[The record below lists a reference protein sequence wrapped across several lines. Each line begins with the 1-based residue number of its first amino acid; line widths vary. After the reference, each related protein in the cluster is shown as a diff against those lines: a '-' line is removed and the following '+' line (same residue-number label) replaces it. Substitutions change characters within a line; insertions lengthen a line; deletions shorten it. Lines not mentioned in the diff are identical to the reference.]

1 MNYKRPVYRLCS
13 TSREKLLKK
22 DLFRVVKTAD
32 GVVFDK
38 KQNIQG
44 RGAYIK
50 KDLKTIELAFKR
62 KSLNK
67 SLKADVNEDI
77 YIALIQELSKER
89 RDWYGKEQ
97 QQENFWKRD

>member
-1 MNYKRPVYRLCS
+1 MCVV
-13 TSREKLLKK
+13 SRELLLKK
-22 DLFRVVKTAD
+22 DLFRLVKTSS
-32 GVVFDK
+32 GIVFDE

-44 RGAYIK
+44 RGVYIK

-67 SLKADVNEDI
+67 AFKTEVSENI
-77 YIALIQELSKER
+77 YLSLIQALSKER

-97 QQENFWKRD
+97 QENFWKRN

>member
-1 MNYKRPVYRLCS
+1 MNFKRPVYRMCS
-13 TSREKLLKK
+13 VTREKFLKQ
-22 DLFRVVKTAD
+22 DLFRLVKTSN
-32 GVVFDK
+32 GVEFDK
-38 KQNIQG
+38 EQKLQG

-67 SLKADVNEDI
+67 ALKAEVSEEI

-89 RDWYGKEQ
+89 RD
-97 QQENFWKRD
+97 

>member
-1 MNYKRPVYRLCS
+1 MNFKRPVYRMCLV
-13 TSREKLLKK
+13 TREKLLKQ
-22 DLFRVVKTAD
+22 DLFRVVKTPA
-32 GVVFDK
+32 GVIFDRD
-38 KQNIQG
+38 QNIQG

-67 SLKADVNEDI
+67 ALKADVSEDI

-89 RDWYGKEQ
+89 RD
-97 QQENFWKRD
+97 